1 MGRIEKCQRIILF
14 VRIRMHDK
22 CIDFF
27 YFFILT
33 LFLYPEKST
42 SLTKKWDLLNIYK
55 RTKYKLSSTLTA
67 MMDSQF
73 PTADA
78 SK

>member
-1 MGRIEKCQRIILF
+1 
-14 VRIRMHDK
+14 
-22 CIDFF
+22 
-27 YFFILT
+27 